1 MVLMVQLQNTP
12 LFYAYLGES
21 FFFFFFLHHIQI
33 AWVLDCRCLKSKDD
47 IYLVALHLN
56 TASRT

>member
-21 FFFFFFLHHIQI
+21 FFFFFFSTPYPN
-33 AWVLDCRCLKSKDD
+33 CLGLRLQMFKEQG
-47 IYLVALHLN
+47 
-56 TASRT
+56 